1 MKSRLAAALLLCL
14 CALWPMG
21 CGRTGGRQASAR
33 LVPADALVVL
43 SVNWQAVRGDSDL
56 LAIIKGA
63 EFKKVLA
70 GIGVDEKSISD
81 LLIFG
86 DGVSNPHGST
96 GMLLSGSF
104 HAPAVAGSLKK
115 RGWPRETHGEHD
127 VYINPADGLRLGALN
142 SGVLVCGTKKGVES
156 VIRAKSDPNASFAS
170 NDAFKRLSKLFN
182 TAEAPISMVIAFP
195 QHFQDAADAALQ
207 VSSVVMDF
215 AGVGPLGQLMSKIG
229 YSRAIG
235 CSIEHEGNTF
245 PVELMAIMKDEDAA
259 ALVSGGLTLL
269 KGIGALASQ
278 PSARP
283 SEEAEAI
290 RTFQNM
296 SISRKNDVLSIGL
309 VMSRKNL
316 LPN

>member
-1 MKSRLAAALLLCL
+1 VGCSRA
-14 CALWPMG
+14 
-21 CGRTGGRQASAR
+21 RGRQVSAK

-43 SVNWQAVRGDSDL
+43 SVNWQAVRGDGDL
-56 LAIIKGA
+56 LALIKGA

-70 GIGVDEKSISD
+70 DIGVDEEAITD
-81 LLIFG
+81 LLVFG
-86 DGVSNPHGST
+86 DGASSSHGST

-104 HAPAVAGSLKK
+104 DAHAVAESLKK
-115 RGWPRETHGEHD
+115 RGWRRETYGGHGF
-127 VYINPADGLRLGALN
+127 YINPADGVALAALN

-156 VIRAKSDPNASFAS
+156 VIRAESDPNASFAS
-170 NDAFKRLSKLFN
+170 KDAYKRLSKLFY
-182 TAEAPISMVIAFP
+182 TAKSPISMVIAFP
-195 QHFQDAADAALQ
+195 QQFQDAADAALQ
-207 VSSVVMDF
+207 VSSVMMDF

-235 CSIEHEGNTF
+235 CSIGHEGNSF
-245 PVELMAIMKDEDAA
+245 PVELMAVMKDEDAA
-259 ALVSGGLTLL
+259 AFVSGGLTLL
-269 KGIGALASQ
+269 KGIGALAGQ
-278 PSARP
+278 PSARS

-296 SISRKNDVLSIGL
+296 SISRKNDVLSIRL